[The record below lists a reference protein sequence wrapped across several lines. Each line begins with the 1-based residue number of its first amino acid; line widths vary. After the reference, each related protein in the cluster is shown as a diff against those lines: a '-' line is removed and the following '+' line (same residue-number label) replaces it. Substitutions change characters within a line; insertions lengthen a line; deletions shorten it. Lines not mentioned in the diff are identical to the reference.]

1 MSVFRK
7 PPQLSAASQ
16 RSACTLIKLGGSLL
30 QSDQSDGGQ
39 CAGSNRGSVAD
50 RLLALVDREEFRNV
64 ALLVGGGE
72 AADLVR
78 RWDRQFGLSDNVAHA
93 LAIEA
98 MSLNARLLASL
109 HDRLILVNSLA
120 EWRSV
125 HDSSPNTVAILHPTN
140 IVAELELIHAAL
152 PRSWDVTSDSLAA
165 WIAVCCRVPQLLL
178 LKSTDIDVS
187 AVEHDRVALANVLA
201 DSGVVDSQFPQIACD
216 VEHFAWCN
224 FRDPAC
230 RTLALW

>member
-1 MSVFRK
+1 M
-7 PPQLSAASQ
+7 
-16 RSACTLIKLGGSLL
+16 L
-30 QSDQSDGGQ
+30 QSDHSDGAQ
-39 CAGSNRGSVAD
+39 CAGSNRGSVVD
-50 RLLALVDREEFRNV
+50 RLLALVDREELLNV
-64 ALLVGGGE
+64 AVLVGGGE

-78 RWDRQFGLSDNVAHA
+78 RWDRQFGLSDSVAHT
-93 LAIEA
+93 LAIES
-98 MSLNARLLASL
+98 MSLNAKLLASL
-109 HDRLILVNSLA
+109 HDRLVLVNSLA
-120 EWRSV
+120 EWRST
-125 HDSSPNTVAILHPTN
+125 HDSSPDTVAILHPTN

-152 PRSWDVTSDSLAA
+152 PQSWDVTSDSLAA

-187 AVEHDRVALANVLA
+187 AVEHARVALATVLA

-224 FRDPAC
+224 FRAPAC